1 MTTPHDLPRRR
12 HYGDFYQV
20 NPTKRHDNRPFVVV
34 MGNCQAESLRILLDS
49 AGTVDSFRIPP
60 VHEFTAEDVE
70 LLAPVLARADVLVS
84 QPIRDGYRDLPL
96 GTAELAALL
105 PPGASVIRYPVLRWD
120 GLMPF
125 HAIIRD
131 PADPSRNPL
140 VVPYHDLRLV
150 VAADRGLDA
159 PVDVDPGAPA
169 FREAAALSIG
179 HLRTR
184 EQHHG
189 TVVVSDHLETA
200 PVWHTINH
208 PSNETLAYM
217 AQQVLDEIVPGGTVT
232 PPADREMLGGLQAP
246 VEPRAAHALG
256 VPDAAVGREQW
267 TAAGDPLDWPSLVA
281 EQLAFYREHPQIVAA
296 GLTRHAERLAL
307 LGLA

>member
-1 MTTPHDLPRRR
+1 M
-12 HYGDFYQV
+12 
-20 NPTKRHDNRPFVVV
+20 
-34 MGNCQAESLRILLDS
+34 
-49 AGTVDSFRIPP
+49 
-60 VHEFTAEDVE
+60 
-70 LLAPVLARADVLVS
+70 
-84 QPIRDGYRDLPL
+84 
-96 GTAELAALL
+96 
-105 PPGASVIRYPVLRWD
+105 
-120 GLMPF
+120 
-125 HAIIRD
+125 
-131 PADPSRNPL
+131 
-140 VVPYHDLRLV
+140 
-150 VAADRGLDA
+150 
-159 PVDVDPGAPA
+159 
-169 FREAAALSIG
+169 
-179 HLRTR
+179 
-184 EQHHG
+184 
-189 TVVVSDHLETA
+189 VVSDHLETA